1 MIGSKPPTQPYKI
14 ILPAAAI
21 LTLFC
26 IYGAGNDFFWLEAH
40 AAAAMSLVYLVL
52 LPVIVFWG
60 ISGWVLTHQDP
71 GANQLARVLDRLA
84 WILTFA
90 VLFAQFSFPV
100 GTQSAHLVSLV
111 VYLMIAARGAVIFV
125 NYWRKFQEDRQG

>member
-1 MIGSKPPTQPYKI
+1 MLGSKPPTQPYKI

-26 IYGAGNDFFWLEAH
+26 LYGAGNDFFWLEGH
-40 AAAAMSLVYLVL
+40 ANVMNLVYLVL

-71 GANQLARVLDRLA
+71 SVNQLARVLDRLA
-84 WILTFA
+84 WVLTFA
-90 VLFAQFSFPV
+90 ALFAQFSFPA
-100 GTQSAHLVSLV
+100 GSQYAHLISLV
-111 VYLMIAARGAVIFV
+111 VYLMIAARGVVIFV
-125 NYWRKFQEDRQG
+125 NYWRRYQEDRQGR

>member
-26 IYGAGNDFFWLEAH
+26 LYGAGNDFFWLESH
-40 AAAAMSLVYLVL
+40 ANDAMSLVYLVL
-52 LPVIVFWG
+52 LPVIIFWG
-60 ISGWVLTHQDP
+60 ISGWVLAHQDP
-71 GANQLARVLDRLA
+71 KVSQIARVLDRLA
-84 WILTFA
+84 WVLTFA

-100 GTQSAHLVSLV
+100 GSQYARLVSMV
-111 VYLMIAARGAVIFV
+111 VYLMIAAR
-125 NYWRKFQEDRQG
+125 